1 MRVIIRSL
9 RTNSQTSGDSG
20 QEVTSMMRNEES
32 KIYEDA
38 FSDVNQLT
46 PRLSEVT
53 PEDISNMKIEVRSL
67 RTDISM

>member
-1 MRVIIRSL
+1 VRVIIRSL

>member
-1 MRVIIRSL
+1 
-9 RTNSQTSGDSG
+9 
-20 QEVTSMMRNEES
+20 MMRNEES